1 MLQMVTFSP
10 FISLSKQL
18 VDEICPEELKTTSQ
32 MVAMASYFGIAGI
45 LSFILSGII
54 AEKCGI
60 IMVMNFAG
68 AVGLLGFAATII
80 YHLRYY
86 KDAEKVSKSV
96 TQKNLDPLKNLQI
109 SNID

>member
-1 MLQMVTFSP
+1 M
-10 FISLSKQL
+10 SKQL

-68 AVGLLGFAATII
+68 GVGLVGFVATII

-86 KDAEKVSKSV
+86 KDAERGVEVCRSKE
-96 TQKNLDPLKNLQI
+96 LRPLKKFA
-109 SNID
+109 DK